1 MPQFLFDL
9 DSAAHNAG
17 KLFTLPDICLRLR
30 ELIDDGENVAEISRL
45 IQTDTALTARLLQ
58 IVNSALYSFP
68 VQIDSINQAITLI
81 GTEQL
86 YQLALATSAASTF
99 KGVGGRYIKIQQF
112 WSHSLYCALLARLI
126 YKNFVSKD
134 AEILFV
140 TGLLHNIGRLVMLEQ
155 VPDVAASALI
165 TVNDRQYP
173 WQRELEVAGFSCAEL
188 GAALLTKWNLPENIT
203 TAIKY
208 QHQPLIGD
216 EAFVRQASALHIAL
230 CFASDFTQTS
240 TDPDFIAAI
249 NPEVLQLLAV
259 PVDWVIQQKPTIN
272 KQANELMTIFK

>member
-1 MPQFLFDL
+1 MPQYLFDL
-9 DSAAHNAG
+9 DTAVQNAG

-30 ELIDDGENVAEISRL
+30 ELIDDGENAAEISRL

-68 VQIDSINQAITLI
+68 TQIGSIKQAITLI

-99 KGVGGRYIKIQQF
+99 KGAGGRYINMQQF
-112 WSHSLYCALLARLI
+112 WHHSLYCALLARLI

-173 WQRELEVAGFSCAEL
+173 WQRELEVTGFSCAEL
-188 GAALLTKWNLPENIT
+188 GAALLTEWNLPENIT
-203 TAIKY
+203 TAIQY
-208 QHQPLIGD
+208 QHQPLGD

-240 TDPDFIAAI
+240 TTPDFIAAI
-249 NPEVLQLLAV
+249 NPDVLQLLAV
-259 PVDWVIQQKPTIN
+259 PVDWVIQQKPTID

>member
-1 MPQFLFDL
+1 MPQYLFDL
-9 DSAAHNAG
+9 DTTVHNAG

-30 ELIDDGENVAEISRL
+30 ELIDDGENAAEISRL
-45 IQTDTALTARLLQ
+45 IQTDPALTARLLQ
-58 IVNSALYSFP
+58 IVNSAFYAFP
-68 VQIDSINQAITLI
+68 AQIGSINQAVTLI

-99 KGVGGRYIKIQQF
+99 KGVGGRYIDMQKF
-112 WSHSLYCALLARLI
+112 WRHSLYCGLLTRMI
-126 YKNFVSKD
+126 YKHFVSKD

-173 WQRELEVAGFSCAEL
+173 WQRELEVTGFSCAEL
-188 GAALLTKWNLPENIT
+188 GAALLTEWSLPEKIT
-203 TAIKY
+203 IAIKY
-208 QHQPLIGD
+208 QHQPFIN
-216 EAFVRQASALHIAL
+216 EAFVQQASALHIAL
-230 CFASDFTQTS
+230 CFASDFTKTS
-240 TDPDFIAAI
+240 TTPDFIAAI
-249 NPEVLQLLAV
+249 NHDVLQLLSV
-259 PVDWVIQQKPTIN
+259 PVDWVIQHKPTID